1 MADDPPVKPFAS
13 QDAWER
19 WLDRNYGNEEGVW
32 LKIAKKASGK
42 RTVTVPEALEIALCY
57 GWIDGQR
64 KALDEDY
71 FLQRFT
77 PRRRRSRWSKINR
90 DSATALIEQGR
101 MRSAGLAEVERAKA
115 DGRWAAAY
123 DSPSKIQPTPE
134 LLAAL
139 DSNPKAKALFEQLD
153 RQNRYAI
160 LYRVHDAKR
169 PETRTRRIETFVE
182 MLSRGETPYPRR

>member
-1 MADDPPVKPFAS
+1 MASDPPVKSFAS

-19 WLDRNYGNEEGVW
+19 WLDRNHGTEEGIW
-32 LKIAKKASGK
+32 LKVAKKSSAK

-57 GWIDGQR
+57 GWIDGLR
-64 KALDEDY
+64 KSLDEDY

-77 PRRRRSRWSKINR
+77 PRRSRSKWSKINR
-90 DSATALIEQGR
+90 DKATALIEQGR
-101 MRSAGLAEVERAKA
+101 MRPPGLAEVERAQA

-123 DSPSKIQPTPE
+123 DSPGKIQPTPE

-139 DSNPKAKALFEQLD
+139 EASPKAKALFEQLD
-153 RQNRYAI
+153 SQNRYAI

-169 PETRTRRIETFVE
+169 PETRTRRIEMFVE